1 MATNLRY
8 PEGLRGCIQAGKS
21 RSQQA
26 GFRQSDPAA
35 GPAYTERYTL
45 NPPVSWSFSLIFNR
59 YQAQI
64 FMAWF
69 RSATKGGALPFIM
82 PIRTEEALIDHEVRF
97 TASGVPQLVSET
109 ADIFTYQCTIVG
121 RKIETIISDEDIL
134 VLFDMFGDNFAP
146 SFSIIDVATNREW
159 PRA

>member
-45 NPPVSWSFSLIFNR
+45 NPPVSWSFQLIFNR
-59 YQAQI
+59 YQAQV
-64 FMAWF
+64 FWAWF
-69 RSATKGGALPFIM
+69 RTTTQGGALPFIF
-82 PIRTEEALIDHEVRF
+82 PVRTEAGMTDHEVRF
-97 TASGVPQLVSET
+97 TAAGVPQLVSERNEVW
-109 ADIFTYQCTIVG
+109 TYQCTILA
-121 RKIETIISDEDIL
+121 RKLEETIPDEYL
-134 VLFDMFGDNFAP
+134 LSVFDMFGTQPEGDFRTV
-146 SFSIIDVATNREW
+146 DVAINREW